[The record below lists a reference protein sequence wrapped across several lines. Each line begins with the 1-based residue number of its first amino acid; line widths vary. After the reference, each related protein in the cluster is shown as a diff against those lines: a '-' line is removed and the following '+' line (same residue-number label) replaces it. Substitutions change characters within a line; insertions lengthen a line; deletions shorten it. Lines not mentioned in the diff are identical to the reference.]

1 MMNYWINLQAQ
12 SVNKNPG
19 IKLLSQ
25 VGNMGKTKSFLFGWD
40 SMEVAKE
47 MGLNNKLFNEAVPLA
62 VTPPQLFPLV
72 LVDLIIWNYM
82 NITNMSGI
90 IEDRIM
96 SMETGK
102 MGFGVFV
109 PELGISMKKTTTDHL
124 SISTVEL
131 MAIIAALYWIEERG
145 TKKVIICS
153 DSSSALVSIS
163 RYHQRTGRFA
173 YMKYMNNIKIV
184 QNNLIKEWQYT
195 WDREVTGRH

>member
-25 VGNMGKTKSFLFGWD
+25 VGNMGKTKPFLFGWD

-47 MGLNNKLFNEAVPLA
+47 MGLNNTLFNEAVPLA
-62 VTPPQLFPLV
+62 VTPPWLFPLV
-72 LVDLIIWNYM
+72 LVNLIIWDYM

-102 MGFGVFV
+102 MGFGVFI

-184 QNNLIKEWQYT
+184 QNNIIK
-195 WDREVTGRH
+195 GNGNIHGIGK